1 MKNVIK
7 IRPDWNLSAE
17 LEVTEEKANSICIL
31 VLGSRPGSCVEIFH
45 GSEFGEVIQLP
56 GDTVME
62 VPERYCQD
70 GGICRIR
77 YKDNEV
83 VSNFIHIVGDES
95 GYTNLILQKKSGT
108 IFFCAGATSVPK
120 DYMKL
125 LAELIQKGTKSE
137 AKACYR
143 SLLQAEK
150 EFNKQLERLNAQEG
164 RTVRESVESLKGVK
178 NDAGTLGQR
187 IIIEHAAV
195 GLLKSG
201 GQEVMLREVEE
212 WR

>member
-17 LEVTEEKANSICIL
+17 LEVTEDEKDSICIL
-31 VLGSRPGSCVEIFH
+31 IQGSRPGACVEIFY

-56 GDTVME
+56 GDAVME
-62 VPERYCQD
+62 MPERYCQD

-77 YKDNEV
+77 YRDTEV
-83 VSNFIHIVGDES
+83 ISNFIHIVGDES
-95 GYTNLILQKKSGT
+95 GYTNLILQKKSDT
-108 IFFCAGATSVPK
+108 IFFCAGATSAPK

-137 AKACYR
+137 AKACYK

-150 EFNKQLERLNAQEG
+150 DFNEQLERLNAQGG

-178 NDAGTLGQR
+178 NDVGTLGQG
-187 IIIEHAAV
+187 IVIEYATV
-195 GLLKSG
+195 DLLENR
-201 GQEVMLREVEE
+201 GQEVILREVEE